1 VKTAQPFFGIQKKRK
16 LNSTAKSNPADH
28 PKTAN
33 IKQINKIMPTQ
44 KQCVQR
50 LGEIWADLGMTN
62 ILFYP
67 TTQNIIEL
75 PLYQQK
81 K

>member
-1 VKTAQPFFGIQKKRK
+1 VKTVQPFFGIQKKRK

-28 PKTAN
+28 PKKAN

-50 LGEIWADLGMTN
+50 LEEIRAD
-62 ILFYP
+62 
-67 TTQNIIEL
+67 
-75 PLYQQK
+75 
-81 K
+81 

>member
-1 VKTAQPFFGIQKKRK
+1 
-16 LNSTAKSNPADH
+16 
-28 PKTAN
+28 
-33 IKQINKIMPTQ
+33 MPTQ

-50 LGEIWADLGMTN
+50 LEEIRADLGMTN

-81 K
+81 KQNGFKVIRLTFSVQWEEKNWL